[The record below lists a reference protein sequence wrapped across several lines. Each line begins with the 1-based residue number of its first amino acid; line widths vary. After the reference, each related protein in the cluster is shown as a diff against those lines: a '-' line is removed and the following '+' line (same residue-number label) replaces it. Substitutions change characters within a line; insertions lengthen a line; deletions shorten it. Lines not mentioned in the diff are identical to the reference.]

1 MSTFEP
7 YRILSILTVLM
18 VLGCQGSV
26 EKQEEVFLFSY
37 FKNNGEDGLHLA
49 YSYDGLKW
57 EALNDDKSFLTPE
70 LSKDK
75 LMRDPCIIKGPDGKF
90 HMVWTVSWQEKGIG
104 YANSADLINWS
115 EQQFIPVMQ
124 HEESTQNSWAPELF
138 YDEEQ
143 EQYLIFWASTVSD
156 QFLETANQAEDSW
169 NHRIYYTTTKD
180 FEEFTATEIF
190 VEPGFNVI
198 DATIAR
204 NKSKYFMIIKDE
216 TLLPEA
222 QKTLHVLESDNP
234 YNWNVSISEAI
245 SNHWVEGPT
254 ITKIGDEWMV
264 YFDQYRAHKFGAV
277 KSKDLK
283 NWDDISDQ
291 IEFPDGIRHGTVFK
305 VSKDVFDGLKGM
317 GG

>member
-1 MSTFEP
+1 MSAFKT
-7 YRILSILTVLM
+7 YCILSILTVFM
-18 VLGCQGSV
+18 VLGCQDKV

-90 HMVWTVSWQEKGIG
+90 HMVWTVSWEEKGIG
-104 YANSADLINWS
+104 YANSSDLINWS

-124 HEESTQNSWAPELF
+124 HEESTKNSWAPELF
-138 YDEEQ
+138 YDEVK

-156 QFLETANQAEDSW
+156 KFLETANQAEDSW

-180 FEEFTATEIF
+180 FEEFAETEIF

-204 NKSKYFMIIKDE
+204 NESQYFMIIKDE

-254 ITKIGDEWMV
+254 ITKIGNEWIV

-283 NWDDISDQ
+283 TWDNITDQ

-305 VSKDVFDGLKGM
+305 VSKDVFDGFKGM

>member
-1 MSTFEP
+1 
-7 YRILSILTVLM
+7 M
-18 VLGCQGSV
+18 VFITLGCQDRSK
-26 EKQEEVFLFSY
+26 EEEVFLFSY

-57 EALNDDKSFLTPE
+57 EALNDDKSFLTPQ

-90 HMVWTVSWQEKGIG
+90 HMVWTVSWEEKGIG
-104 YANSADLINWS
+104 YANSSDLINWS
-115 EQQFIPVMQ
+115 EQKFIPVMQ
-124 HEESTQNSWAPELF
+124 HEELTQNSWAPELF
-138 YDEEQ
+138 YDEVK

-156 QFLETANQAEDSW
+156 KFLETANQAEDSW

-180 FEEFTATEIF
+180 FEDFAETEIF

-204 NKSKYFMIIKDE
+204 NESQYFMIIKDE

-222 QKTLHVLESDNP
+222 QKNLHVLESDNP

-283 NWDDISDQ
+283 TWDNISDQ

-305 VSKDVFDGLKGM
+305 VSKDVLDGLKGY
-317 GG
+317 

>member
-1 MSTFEP
+1 MNAFKT
-7 YRILSILTVLM
+7 YRILSILTVFM
-18 VLGCQGSV
+18 VLGCQDKV
-26 EKQEEVFLFSY
+26 EKEDDVFLFSY

-75 LMRDPCIIKGPDGKF
+75 LMRDPCVIKGPDGKF
-90 HMVWTVSWQEKGIG
+90 HMVWTVSWEEKGIG

-115 EQQFIPVMQ
+115 EQKFIPVMQ
-124 HEESTQNSWAPELF
+124 HEESTKNSWAPELF
-138 YDEEQ
+138 YDEVK

-156 QFLETANQAEDSW
+156 KFLETANQAEDSW

-180 FEEFTATEIF
+180 FEEFAETEIF

-204 NKSKYFMIIKDE
+204 NESQYFMIIKDE

-234 YNWNVSISEAI
+234 YNWNVSISDAI

-254 ITKIGDEWMV
+254 ITKIGEEWIV

-283 NWDDISDQ
+283 TWDNISDQ

>member
-1 MSTFEP
+1 MSTFKT
-7 YRILSILTVLM
+7 YSILSILTVFM
-18 VLGCQGSV
+18 VLGCQDKV
-26 EKQEEVFLFSY
+26 EKEEEVFLFSY

-90 HMVWTVSWQEKGIG
+90 HMVWTVSWEEKGIG
-104 YANSADLINWS
+104 YAHSKDLINWS
-115 EQQFIPVMQ
+115 EQKFIPVMQ

-204 NKSKYFMIIKDE
+204 NNSKYFMIIKDE

-283 NWDDISDQ
+283 NWDNISDQ

-305 VSKDVFDGLKGM
+305 VSKDVLDKLEGI

>member
-1 MSTFEP
+1 MNAFKA
-7 YRILSILTVLM
+7 YGIMAILM
-18 VLGCQGSV
+18 VFIIQGCQDSV

-57 EALNDDKSFLTPE
+57 EALNGDKSFLTPE

-90 HMVWTVSWQEKGIG
+90 HMVWTVSWEEKGIG

-138 YDEEQ
+138 YDEVK

-156 QFLETANQAEDSW
+156 KFLETANQSEDSW

-180 FEEFTATEIF
+180 FEEFAETEIF
-190 VEPGFNVI
+190 IEPGFNVI

-204 NKSKYFMIIKDE
+204 NESQYFMIIKDE

-222 QKTLHVLESDNP
+222 QKTLHVLESDNL

-264 YFDQYRAHKFGAV
+264 YFDQYREHKFGAV

-283 NWDDISDQ
+283 SWSDISDQ

-305 VSKDVFDGLKGM
+305 VSKDVLDGLKGY
-317 GG
+317 

>member
-1 MSTFEP
+1 MNAFKT
-7 YRILSILTVLM
+7 YGIIVILMGFIA
-18 VLGCQGSV
+18 LGCQDRS
-26 EKQEEVFLFSY
+26 EEEEVFLFSY

-57 EALNDDKSFLTPE
+57 KALNDDKSFLTPE

-90 HMVWTVSWQEKGIG
+90 HMVWTVSWEEKGIG
-104 YANSADLINWS
+104 YANSTDLINWS

-138 YDEEQ
+138 YDEVKQ
-143 EQYLIFWASTVSD
+143 QYLIFWASTVSD

-204 NKSKYFMIIKDE
+204 NESKYFMIIKDE

-264 YFDQYRAHKFGAV
+264 YFDQYREHKFGAV

-283 NWDDISDQ
+283 TWEDLSDQ

-305 VSKDVFDGLKGM
+305 VSKDVLDELVGLRG
-317 GG
+317 

>member
-1 MSTFEP
+1 MNAFKA
-7 YRILSILTVLM
+7 YGIMAILM
-18 VLGCQGSV
+18 VFIIQGCQDSV

-57 EALNDDKSFLTPE
+57 EALNGDKSFLTPE

-90 HMVWTVSWQEKGIG
+90 HMVWTVSWEEKGIG

-138 YDEEQ
+138 YDEVK

-156 QFLETANQAEDSW
+156 QFLETANQAEDNW

-180 FEEFTATEIF
+180 FEEFAETEIF
-190 VEPGFNVI
+190 IEPGFNVI

-204 NKSKYFMIIKDE
+204 NESQYFMIIKDE

-222 QKTLHVLESDNP
+222 QKTLHVLESDNL

-264 YFDQYRAHKFGAV
+264 YFDQYREHKFGAV

-283 NWDDISDQ
+283 SWSDISDQ

-305 VSKDVFDGLKGM
+305 VSKDVLDGLKGY
-317 GG
+317 

>member
-1 MSTFEP
+1 MNAFKT
-7 YRILSILTVLM
+7 YRILSILTVFM
-18 VLGCQGSV
+18 VLGCQDKV
-26 EKQEEVFLFSY
+26 EKEEEVFLFSY

-49 YSYDGLKW
+49 YSYDGLNW

-75 LMRDPCIIKGPDGKF
+75 LMRDPCIIQGPDGKF
-90 HMVWTVSWQEKGIG
+90 HMVWTVSWEEKGIG
-104 YANSADLINWS
+104 YANSSDLINWS

-264 YFDQYRAHKFGAV
+264 YFDQYREHKFGAV

-283 NWDDISDQ
+283 NWEDISDQ

-305 VSKDVFDGLKGM
+305 VSKDVLDVLVGI

>member
-1 MSTFEP
+1 MNAFKT
-7 YRILSILTVLM
+7 YRILSILTVFM
-18 VLGCQGSV
+18 VLGCQDKV
-26 EKQEEVFLFSY
+26 EKEEEVFLFSY

-49 YSYDGLKW
+49 YSYDGLNW

-75 LMRDPCIIKGPDGKF
+75 LMRDPCNIQGPDGKF
-90 HMVWTVSWQEKGIG
+90 HMVWTVSWEEKGIG
-104 YANSADLINWS
+104 YANSSDLINWS

-264 YFDQYRAHKFGAV
+264 YFDQYREHKFGAV

-283 NWDDISDQ
+283 NWEDISDQ

-305 VSKDVFDGLKGM
+305 VSKDVLDVLVGI

>member
-1 MSTFEP
+1 MSTFKT
-7 YRILSILTVLM
+7 YSILSILTVFM
-18 VLGCQGSV
+18 VLGCQDKV
-26 EKQEEVFLFSY
+26 EKEEEVFLFSY

-70 LSKDK
+70 LSEDR

-90 HMVWTVSWQEKGIG
+90 HMVWTVSWEEKGIG
-104 YANSADLINWS
+104 YANSADLVNWS

-138 YDEEQ
+138 YDEVK

-156 QFLETANQAEDSW
+156 KFLETANQAEDSW

-222 QKTLHVLESDNP
+222 QKTLHVLESENP

-283 NWDDISDQ
+283 NWDNISDQ

-305 VSKDVFDGLKGM
+305 VSKDVLDKLEGI